1 MSLSVLFRNCSSIEC
16 HLQKSHILDE
26 VNLLQNRYRITGL
39 TISPQSHL
47 HEALTTADSFLEHNK
62 DIDYTILVTDQE
74 DFTELQK
81 FYPSI
86 SFKSVNALN
95 YEILNEISEI
105 YTELEFAYA
114 LTPFVIQ
121 HLLEKSYDQV
131 LFLKLETL
139 VLGKLDPLF
148 IELNHRSAIVTPHLL
163 FPDISV
169 TKINQEVDV
178 LMAGVFNGG
187 IVGFRNTTEALE
199 YLNWWG
205 QKTKSQCFRDISN
218 GLHFEQRWLDFI
230 TSFIIDL
237 GVIRNVGINVAH
249 WNLDERKLK
258 VVNGLLYAGEDKCL
272 VFRFSGYDENNSKNL
287 SIHKADISEQ
297 NIGAAVYPFDKYK
310 KELRRHKVLLGTLGG

>member
-1 MSLSVLFRNCSSIEC
+1 M
-16 HLQKSHILDE
+16 
-26 VNLLQNRYRITGL
+26 QNRNGITGL
-39 TISPQSHL
+39 TISPKSHL
-47 HEALTTADSFLEHNK
+47 HEALTTANSFLEHNK

-86 SFKSVNALN
+86 SFKNVSILE
-95 YEILNEISEI
+95 YEFLNEMSKI

-114 LTPFVIQ
+114 LTPFIIQ
-121 HLLEKSYDQV
+121 HLLTKSYNQV

-139 VLGKLDPLF
+139 VLAELDSLF

-163 FPDISV
+163 SPDISV
-169 TKINQEVDV
+169 MNINQEVEV

-205 QKTKSQCFRDISN
+205 QKTKSQCFRDILN

-230 TSFIIDL
+230 TSFIVDL
-237 GVIRNVGINVAH
+237 GVIRHAGINVAH
-249 WNLDERKLK
+249 WNLHERKLK
-258 VVNGLLYAGEDKCL
+258 VVNGLLYAGKDKCL
-272 VFRFSGYDENNSKNL
+272 IFRFSGYDENNSTNL
-287 SIHKADISEQ
+287 SRYKSSLSEQ
-297 NIGAAVYPFDKYK
+297 NIGAALYPFDKYK
-310 KELRRHKVLLGTLGG
+310 KELRKHKVLLSTLDG

>member
-1 MSLSVLFRNCSSIEC
+1 
-16 HLQKSHILDE
+16 
-26 VNLLQNRYRITGL
+26 LQNRYRITGL
-39 TISPQSHL
+39 TISPKSHL

-62 DIDYTILVTDQE
+62 DIDYIILVTDQE

-86 SFKSVNALN
+86 SFKSVDILD
-95 YEILNEISEI
+95 YEILNEMSKI

-121 HLLEKSYDQV
+121 RLLAKSYDQV

-139 VLGKLDPLF
+139 VLGELDPLF
-148 IELNHRSAIVTPHLL
+148 IELNLRSVIVTPHLL

-169 TKINQEVDV
+169 ANINQEVDV
-178 LMAGVFNGG
+178 LQAGVFNSG
-187 IVGFRNTTEALE
+187 IVGFRNTTEALM

-205 QKTKSQCFRDISN
+205 QKTKSQCFRDISI

-237 GVIRNVGINVAH
+237 GIVRNAGVNVAH
-249 WNLDERKLK
+249 WNLHERKLK
-258 VVNGLLYAGEDKCL
+258 MVNGLLYAGEDKCL
-272 VFRFSGYDENNSKNL
+272 VFRFSGYDENNSTNL
-287 SIHKADISEQ
+287 SRHKSDISEQ
-297 NIGAAVYPFDKYK
+297 NIGVAVYLFDKYK
-310 KELRRHKVLLGTLGG
+310 KELRRHKVLLGTLDG